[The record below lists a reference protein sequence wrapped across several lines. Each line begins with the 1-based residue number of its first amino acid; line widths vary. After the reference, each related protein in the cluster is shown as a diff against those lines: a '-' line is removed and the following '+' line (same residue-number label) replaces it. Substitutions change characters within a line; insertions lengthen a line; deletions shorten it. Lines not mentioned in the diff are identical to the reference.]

1 MWRDPMKPT
10 QILAKLCKDNKLEGP
25 TYTLGKVTVG
35 CKTFV
40 INKEAE
46 ENHHSNSFKGK
57 KIIKK
62 IGLFL
67 H

>member
-57 KIIKK
+57 
-62 IGLFL
+62 
-67 H
+67 